1 MKTLILYASKYGF
14 AEECANKLV
23 LEFGEKADVINAE
36 KNDPP
41 SLDGYD
47 AVIIGGSIYMGQLQK
62 KLKAYM
68 EGHKAE
74 LASKKLGLFLCSG
87 LPENAD
93 VNFAANYPK
102 ELLDAAVSREY
113 FGGVLNKSK
122 MSVGHKLIT
131 KMMESV
137 ARKDGNSGPEPR
149 PQNIKRLAEAMN

>member
-36 KNDPP
+36 KSAPP

-62 KLKAYM
+62 KLKEYM
-68 EGHKAE
+68 EGHKAQ
-74 LASKKLGLFLCSG
+74 LTSKKLGLFICAG

-93 VNFAANYPK
+93 LNFAANYPK

-131 KMMESV
+131 KMME
-137 ARKDGNSGPEPR
+137 AATRKEGKSSPEPR
-149 PQNIKRLAEAMN
+149 PQNIKRLAEAMR